1 MDNKILKYRAQ
12 WDSNSDYLLV
22 TIGSVIGL
30 GNIFQFPF
38 FVAKFGGIFIL
49 VYFFCEL
56 FISIPLVLAEF
67 FIGRR
72 AKQNPVG
79 AFSLLAMESGA
90 NYRWRWLGWICFT
103 ILVLTLGYYCLN
115 VSAYL
120 SSLFG
125 LNQLRAEIGQ
135 FLIISP
141 ITSLLSFLYFFIF
154 LALTMVV
161 VARGINR
168 GLEKI
173 SRIAVPLFFIVF
185 FLLALYASYFGSFKN
200 AILYLIQFTHPITS
214 ELLLSALAYAFFKLN
229 TAMGSMIVYG
239 SYLPATTRLGKS
251 TLIIVGFDLIASLLS
266 YFIIF
271 PILLAKGNITQLSHL
286 NLDMVLQAMLQLSG
300 GFWIAIFFLL
310 GTVLASWM
318 PAIAFAESAAVT
330 IIERFS
336 LKRLIATSIITL
348 LAIIIGALIIFT
360 THLLPVTWPMS
371 EVVQELAGQIL
382 TPISAFLIAIFVG
395 WRLNQKVAQTEL
407 DFGPKLFATW
417 QFLIRYVVPILLVIV
432 FIYLLWV

>member
-1 MDNKILKYRAQ
+1 MDSKILKQRAQ
-12 WDSNSDYLLV
+12 WDSNYDYLLV

-38 FVAKFGGIFIL
+38 FVAKFGASFIV
-49 VYFFCEL
+49 VYLFCEL
-56 FISIPLVLAEF
+56 FISIPLILAEF

-72 AKQNPVG
+72 GKQNPVG
-79 AFSLLAMESGA
+79 AVSLLAMESGA
-90 NYRWRWLGWICFT
+90 NYRWRWLGWICFV
-103 ILVLTLGYYCLN
+103 ILVLTLGYYCVN
-115 VSAYL
+115 VSVYL

-125 LNQLRAEIGQ
+125 LNQLKLQVGQ
-135 FLIISP
+135 FLAISP
-141 ITSLLSFLYFFIF
+141 VNTILSFFYFLIF
-154 LALTMVV
+154 LLLTMVV

-173 SRIAVPLFFIVF
+173 SRITVPLFFIIF
-185 FLLALYASYFGSFKN
+185 FILALCASYFGSFKN
-200 AILYLIQFTHPITS
+200 ALLYLTQFNHPITP
-214 ELLLSALAYAFFKLN
+214 ELLLSALTYAFFKLN

-251 TLIIVGFDLIASLLS
+251 TLIIFSFDLIASFLS

-271 PILLAKGNITQLSHL
+271 PLLLAQSNMALLSHL
-286 NLDMVLQAMLQLSG
+286 DLAIVLRSMLHLPSG
-300 GFWIAIFFLL
+300 ILIATCFLL
-310 GTVLASWM
+310 ATVLASWM

-336 LKRLIATSIITL
+336 LKRIISTIIIAL

-360 THLLPVTWPMS
+360 THLLPEAWSMS

-382 TPISAFLIAIFVG
+382 TPISAFIIAIFVG
-395 WRLNQKVAQTEL
+395 WVLNQNVARTEL
-407 DFGPKLFATW
+407 DFNPKLFAIW
-417 QFLIRYVVPILLVIV
+417 QFLIRYIVPILIIIV
-432 FIYLLWV
+432 FIYLFWV